1 MPPRP
6 LSIRDLLD
14 VATGALTTA
23 EDRPGQRT
31 MAEAVH
37 TAVESGRH
45 LVVQA
50 GTGTG
55 KTLGYLVPLVATGRK
70 IVVSTA
76 TKALQDQLAHK
87 DLPLVAD
94 TVARTLGRDLDW
106 AILKGRSNY
115 VCRQRLEEI
124 LTKGSADQ
132 LQLEGTAP
140 RLRTEAAK
148 VKEWAATH
156 PSGDLAELP
165 FGIARDTES
174 AVTVGADECPGARRC
189 PLGGT
194 CFAELAR
201 LRASEADVVV
211 VNTHLYGLDV
221 AADGAILAE
230 HDVVVVDEAH
240 GLEDIISDSVAV
252 SFSRSRF
259 HRLAGAFTR
268 IVDDA
273 ALATAV
279 NSIGD
284 EMERRLAT
292 GPDRRL
298 PVPLPEDLRD
308 LLLDARRI
316 VGDVLESLRKVETT
330 DEDANQRRLRAQQ
343 ISTRLAE
350 DLDLALNVDAT
361 RVPFVRGAEGSLHL
375 DIAPLD
381 VGPVL
386 SSSTWNRRTAILT
399 SATIPLNLPERI
411 GLEPDTFDVLDVG
424 SPFDYPNN
432 SLLYCPSSFP
442 NPNSP
447 AFTTAM
453 HDELYRLITA
463 ANGRTLALF
472 TSYRALDAAVDAL
485 RPILDVPVLSQRD
498 QSQKS
503 RLVETF
509 VGDETACLFATAG
522 FFQGIDI
529 PGRTLSLVTIDRI
542 PFPRPDEPLLSARRD
557 VLGDRAFRDIDLPRA
572 ATLLAQAA
580 GRLIR
585 STTDRGVVAVFDPRL
600 ATAGYRRHLLAAM
613 PPMKRT
619 IDRDEVTDFLR
630 SIADDR

>member
-6 LSIRDLLD
+6 LSTRDLLD
-14 VATGALTTA
+14 IATDALGST

-31 MAEAVH
+31 MAEAVNSALE
-37 TAVESGRH
+37 TGRH

-55 KTLGYLVPLVATGRK
+55 KTLGYLVPVVASGRK
-70 IVVSTA
+70 AVITTA

-94 TVARTLGRDLDW
+94 TVARALGRDLEW
-106 AILKGRSNY
+106 AVLKGRSNY
-115 VCRQRLEEI
+115 VCRQRVEEV
-124 LTKGSADQ
+124 LSRGGADQ
-132 LQLEGTAP
+132 LQLEGTTD
-140 RLRTEAAK
+140 RLRREVVK
-148 VKEWAATH
+148 VKEWSNQHAT
-156 PSGDLAELP
+156 GDLADLP
-165 FGIARDTES
+165 FGIGRDTEN

-201 LRASEADVVV
+201 LRASEADIVV

-230 HDVVVVDEAH
+230 HDIVVVDEAH

-259 HRLAGAFTR
+259 HRLGAAVGR

-273 ALATAV
+273 ALVTAV
-279 NSIGD
+279 NALGD
-284 EMERRLAT
+284 ELERRLGSHA
-292 GPDRRL
+292 DRRL
-298 PVPLPEDLRD
+298 SVPLPDDVLD
-308 LLLDARRI
+308 LLLDARRV
-316 VGDVLESLRKVETT
+316 VGDALESLRKVETS

-343 ISTRLAE
+343 LSTRLAD
-350 DLDLALNVDAT
+350 DLDLALGIDT
-361 RVPFVRGAEGSLHL
+361 SRVPFVQGAEGARRL

-386 SSSTWNRRTAILT
+386 SNAAWSRRTAVLT
-399 SATIPLNLPERI
+399 SATIPQNLPERI
-411 GLEPDTFDVLDVG
+411 GLDNDTFDALDVG
-424 SPFDYPNN
+424 SPFDYPAN
-432 SLLYCPSSFP
+432 SLLYCPSNFP
-442 NPNSP
+442 NPN
-447 AFTTAM
+447 ADTFQRAVN
-453 HDELYRLITA
+453 DELFRLITA
-463 ANGRTLALF
+463 ARGRTLALF
-472 TSYRALDAAVDAL
+472 TSYRAMDAAVETL
-485 RPILDVPVLSQRD
+485 RPILDVTLMSQRD

-503 RLVETF
+503 RLVESF
-509 VGDETACLFATAG
+509 VADENSCLFATAG

-542 PFPRPDEPLLSARRD
+542 PFPRPDDPLLSARREL
-557 VLGDRAFRDIDLPRA
+557 LGDRAFRDIDLPRA

-619 IDRDEVTDFLR
+619 IDRQEVVDFLD
-630 SIADDR
+630 SIDG

>member
-1 MPPRP
+1 MSPHP

-14 VATGALTTA
+14 IATDALGST
-23 EDRPGQRT
+23 EDRPGQRA
-31 MAEAVH
+31 MAEAVGS
-37 TAVESGRH
+37 AVENGRH

-55 KTLGYLVPLVATGRK
+55 KTLGYLVPLVASGRK
-70 IVVSTA
+70 VVISTA

-94 TVARTLGRDLDW
+94 TVARALGRDLDW
-106 AILKGRSNY
+106 AVLKGRSNY
-115 VCRQRLEEI
+115 VCRQRLEET
-124 LTKGSADQ
+124 LSRHGDSQ
-132 LQLEGTAP
+132 LELEGTGD
-140 RLRTEAAK
+140 RLRREVMK
-148 VKEWAATH
+148 VKKWADRHDT
-156 PSGDLAELP
+156 GDLADLS
-165 FGIARDTES
+165 FGIGRDTES
-174 AVTVGADECPGARRC
+174 AITVGADECPGARRC

-194 CFAELAR
+194 CFAEGAR

-221 AADGAILAE
+221 AADGALLND

-259 HRLAGAFTR
+259 HRLGSAFAR

-273 ALATAV
+273 AVLTSV
-279 NSIGD
+279 NAIGD
-284 EMERRLAT
+284 ELERRLAALN
-292 GPDRRL
+292 DRRL
-298 PVPLPEDLRD
+298 AVPLPDEIHELI
-308 LLLDARRI
+308 LDARR
-316 VGDVLESLRKVETT
+316 VLGDVLEALRKVETT

-343 ISTRLAE
+343 ISTRLAD
-350 DLDLALNVDAT
+350 DLDLALGIDST
-361 RVPFVRGAEGSLHL
+361 RVPFVQGIEGSLHL

-386 SSSTWNRRTAILT
+386 ASAAWNRRTAILT
-399 SATIPLNLPERI
+399 SATIPQNLPERI
-411 GLEPDTFDVLDVG
+411 GLEDFDALDVG
-424 SPFDYPNN
+424 SPFDYQAN
-432 SLLYCPSSFP
+432 SLLYCPSGFP
-442 NPNSP
+442 NPNGTNFQSSVN
-447 AFTTAM
+447 
-453 HDELYRLITA
+453 DELFRLITA
-463 ANGRTLALF
+463 ARGRTLALF
-472 TSYRALDAAVDAL
+472 TSYRAMDAAIEAL
-485 RPILDVPVLSQRD
+485 RPILDVPVISQRD

-503 RLVETF
+503 RLIEAF
-509 VGDETACLFATAG
+509 MADESACLFATAG

-542 PFPRPDEPLLSARRD
+542 PFPRPDDPLLSARREL
-557 VLGDRAFRDIDLPRA
+557 VGDRAFRDIDLPRA

-600 ATAGYRRHLLAAM
+600 ATSGYRRHLLAAM

-619 IDRDEVTDFLR
+619 VDRREVMDFLS
-630 SIADDR
+630 SITD